1 MASDRIPLNRTLKD
15 MRNSLCKAKTYPKSL
30 PKASVIIVFHNEAW
44 SVLLRTVW
52 SVLNTS
58 PRKILN
64 EIILIDDA
72 SEREFLKESLDDYL
86 AKNLKDIVKIFHLP
100 KRSGLIKARLYGA
113 EQAKGEVLTF
123 LDAHCECTEGWLEP
137 LLATIQK
144 DPSTVVCPVI
154 DILNKD
160 TLAYTPALGVSIGV
174 FSWDLSFRWHL
185 PNSYTSKA
193 DLIKTPTI
201 AGILSLL

>member
-1 MASDRIPLNRTLKD
+1 MKRLYQINQYNIMASDRIPLNRTLKD

-72 SEREFLKESLDDYL
+72 SEREFLKEPLDDYL

-100 KRSGLIKARLYGA
+100 KRSVRARPPKS
-113 EQAKGEVLTF
+113 AKRNYYL
-123 LDAHCECTEGWLEP
+123 
-137 LLATIQK
+137 
-144 DPSTVVCPVI
+144 
-154 DILNKD
+154 
-160 TLAYTPALGVSIGV
+160 
-174 FSWDLSFRWHL
+174 FSKER
-185 PNSYTSKA
+185 
-193 DLIKTPTI
+193 
-201 AGILSLL
+201 